1 MKIFQQPLQDVR
13 MTGRFA
19 SDATCDARVVRT
31 FCAAFRA
38 FSLYM
43 SCAAMYWSA
52 SCGWENLSFT
62 GSAL

>member
-1 MKIFQQPLQDVR
+1 
-13 MTGRFA
+13 MTGRSA
-19 SDATCDARVVRT
+19 VGAACDASVVRT
-31 FCAAFRA
+31 FCAAFLA

-52 SCGWENLSFT
+52 SCGCENLSFT